1 MVNEGIAGLGRMG
14 VEGWCEVSA
23 ELHGSWTF
31 KDCELVYAKDNDIW
45 FVDFGGTLVKAGMAP
60 APTQKIHW
68 LKWAL
73 TFFILEPL
81 INRDLQLRAAGN
93 RPDRMHWADALAIHW
108 TGFSVVR
115 YWGLDDD

>member
-1 MVNEGIAGLGRMG
+1 M
-14 VEGWCEVSA
+14 SA

-31 KDCELVYAKDNDIW
+31 KDCEFVFAKDNDIFW
-45 FVDFGGTLVKAGMAP
+45 VDFGGALVKAGLAP

-81 INRDLQLRAAGN
+81 INRDLRLRAAGK

-115 YWGLDDD
+115 YQALDDD